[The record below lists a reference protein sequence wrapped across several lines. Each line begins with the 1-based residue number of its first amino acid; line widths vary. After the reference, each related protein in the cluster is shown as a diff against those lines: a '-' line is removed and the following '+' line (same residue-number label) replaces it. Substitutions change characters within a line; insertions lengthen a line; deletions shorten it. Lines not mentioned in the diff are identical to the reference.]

1 MYEYLSS
8 GTVNSKLVT
17 PWYSSN
23 GFVNLLKE
31 DKPPQTDEELL
42 QWALSRKLKL
52 DESSPS
58 QNDDDEMT
66 NRHSDAVKPIQYLL
80 DYTLNRLCRWLRIL
94 GIDSVLET
102 EKEEK
107 LRTKDG
113 SL

>member
-42 QWALSRKLKL
+42 RWALSRKLKL
-52 DESSPS
+52 DDSSPS
-58 QNDDDEMT
+58 QSDDDEMT
-66 NRHSDAVKPIQYLL
+66 NRRNDPVKPIQYLL
-80 DYTLNRLCRWLRIL
+80 DYTLNRFCRWLRIL

-102 EKEEK
+102 EEEEK